1 MVIATVANVKEW
13 LGISG
18 STYDTALDNFG
29 TRAEKRIAVLCNRP
43 DGFAT
48 GTKTEFFDGECADRL
63 VLTYTP
69 VTAISS
75 VQLLAQ
81 GSVIETIQS
90 TDYSVDAAS
99 GVLGLDVSYYGRY
112 FGGSYLWGD
121 DRGVADGSRRWMP
134 NLSVGFRNV
143 KAIYTGGYA
152 TYPEDLKQAVIEY
165 TAFMFRAR
173 SFNPALT
180 THTLGQHSW
189 TLGPEGLKAFES
201 YIVDTWLS
209 SYVRK
214 VVAL

>member
-1 MVIATVANVKEW
+1 MVIATLTNVKEW
-13 LGISG
+13 LGITG
-18 STYDTALDNFG
+18 TTYDAALDNFG
-29 TRAEKRIAVLCNRP
+29 TRAEARIARLCNRP
-43 DGFAT
+43 DGFTSA
-48 GTKTEFFDGECADRL
+48 TKTEYFDGECADRL

-69 VTAISS
+69 VTSVTS

-90 TDYSVDAAS
+90 TGYSVDANS
-99 GVLGLDVSYYGRY
+99 GTLGLDISYYGRY
-112 FGGSYLWGD
+112 FGGSFLGGD
-121 DRGVADGSRRWMP
+121 DRGVADGSRRLLP

-143 KAIYTGGYA
+143 KAIYVGGYT

-165 TAFMFRAR
+165 TAFMFRSR

-189 TLGPEGLKAFES
+189 TMGPEGLKAFES
-201 YIVDTWLS
+201 YIVDTWLA